1 MDQLPAQTAH
11 AAEVTELSDAKTEAL
26 ARLPH
31 AKSEEEK
38 SELERTI
45 REANERLGQLQGEWS
60 GISRQIL
67 GDVGRE
73 DLGRN
78 SPGGVSEPV

>member
-1 MDQLPAQTAH
+1 MDQLPAQAAQ
-11 AAEVTELSDAKTEAL
+11 AAEVTTLSDAKTEAL

-31 AKSEEEK
+31 AASEEERR
-38 SELERTI
+38 ELERII
-45 REANERLGQLQGEWS
+45 RESDARLAQLQGEWS
-60 GISRQIL
+60 GVSRQIL